1 MWEEE
6 EEEDGV
12 YNGPLFLLL
21 PFAAAIDTSVSKK
34 REEEEDLKEAKDTFI
49 LAIPLSSSYFV
60 RRGSTKTGICQMPI
74 TLFP

>member
-21 PFAAAIDTSVSKK
+21 FAAAIDTSVSKK
-34 REEEEDLKEAKDTFI
+34 REEEDQKEAKDTFI